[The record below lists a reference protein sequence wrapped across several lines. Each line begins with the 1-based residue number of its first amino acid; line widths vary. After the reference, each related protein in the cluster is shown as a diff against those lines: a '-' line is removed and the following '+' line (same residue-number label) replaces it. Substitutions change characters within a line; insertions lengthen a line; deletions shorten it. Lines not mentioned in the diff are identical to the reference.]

1 MMIDYINY
9 RIMKKD
15 IFKNFLNYKKIN
27 FKNIKFDD
35 IDMYV
40 LIMI

>member
-1 MMIDYINY
+1 MIDYINY

-15 IFKNFLNYKKIN
+15 IFKNFLNYKKNN
-27 FKNIKFDD
+27 FKNITFND

>member
-1 MMIDYINY
+1 MIIDYINY
-9 RIMKKD
+9 KIMKKD

-27 FKNIKFDD
+27 FKNITFDD
-35 IDMYV
+35 VDMYV

>member
-1 MMIDYINY
+1 MIDYINY
-9 RIMKKD
+9 RIMKRNIFRNIFSKKNS
-15 IFKNFLNYKKIN
+15 FKNV
-27 FKNIKFDD
+27 KFND

>member
-1 MMIDYINY
+1 MIIDYINY
-9 RIMKKD
+9 KIMKKD
-15 IFKNFLNYKKIN
+15 IFKNFLNYKKNN
-27 FKNIKFDD
+27 FKNITFND

>member
-15 IFKNFLNYKKIN
+15 IFKNFLNYKKNN
-27 FKNIKFDD
+27 FKNITFND

-40 LIMI
+40 LIMV

>member
-15 IFKNFLNYKKIN
+15 IFKNFLNYKKNN
-27 FKNIKFDD
+27 FKNITFND